1 MEEIR
6 SFTNQ
11 RMNLDADDRLLSP
24 DETREIY
31 NAISDIEGTMRMLD
45 GNTQVPF
52 DLPSGDNE
60 VIGTCNDNARNAII
74 YFVKNSMGNH
84 SILRYRPNIGIDKV
98 LYSQP
103 VLNFTRR
110 INHANVIGDLL
121 YWTDGYD
128 EGFDVTSNTPP
139 RKINLAKA
147 IGTNY
152 PHTVTERYQK
162 GDFVSQ
168 DGKVYEYINEQAT
181 DGAPVYLTTYWKL
194 KGRTYEDLTEDRLY
208 WILDRIKYPREAEA
222 PVVFYTD
229 NPPAEYE
236 PIIIIPDPPIEDALE
251 LTFDDIDNVP
261 VADAESVSDW
271 NTFFDLPTNGT
282 AFTSVVVDGDIVK
295 LYGGANIHIKDD
307 LFYDGI
313 NFYSA
318 LLSVVDNAG
327 CVISAGNSSFR
338 LCDACTLYDF
348 PNLTTL
354 GDSTF
359 ALNYGVDVEFLF
371 PKLTTMGDY
380 VFTEVSLKTTPFNFP
395 LLHTAGFGCFVYCEK
410 ISSWSFPSL
419 VNVPDGFF
427 YDIVNSI
434 PAPSISFDLSNI
446 TSLGSTVGDDS
457 VFLCATA
464 NYNTLTVTIPASF
477 MTNNSGNP
485 DGDIQYLLDNQSVT
499 IVTV

>member
-52 DLPSGDNE
+52 DLPAGDNE

-74 YFVKNSMGNH
+74 YFVKNSLGNH

-128 EGFDVTSNTPP
+128 AGFDIMSNTPP

-152 PHTVTERYQK
+152 THTVARRYQK
-162 GDFVSQ
+162 GDFVNQ

-181 DGAPVYLTTYWKL
+181 DGAPVNLSNYWQL

-208 WILDRIKYPREAEA
+208 WILDRIKYPRSAEA

-229 NPPAEYE
+229 NPPAEYV
-236 PIIIIPDPPIEDALE
+236 ALE
-251 LTFDDIDNVP
+251 EIP
-261 VADAESVSDW
+261 EE
-271 NTFFDLPTNGT
+271 PPP
-282 AFTSVVVDGDIVK
+282 
-295 LYGGANIHIKDD
+295 Y
-307 LFYDGI
+307 
-313 NFYSA
+313 
-318 LLSVVDNAG
+318 
-327 CVISAGNSSFR
+327 
-338 LCDACTLYDF
+338 
-348 PNLTTL
+348 
-354 GDSTF
+354 
-359 ALNYGVDVEFLF
+359 
-371 PKLTTMGDY
+371 
-380 VFTEVSLKTTPFNFP
+380 TP
-395 LLHTAGFGCFVYCEK
+395 
-410 ISSWSFPSL
+410 
-419 VNVPDGFF
+419 
-427 YDIVNSI
+427 
-434 PAPSISFDLSNI
+434 
-446 TSLGSTVGDDS
+446 
-457 VFLCATA
+457 
-464 NYNTLTVTIPASF
+464 
-477 MTNNSGNP
+477 
-485 DGDIQYLLDNQSVT
+485 
-499 IVTV
+499 